1 MALTPLTQLQ
11 FVLGNIF
18 WPEKSEFLLLS
29 SFINLSCRSMTI
41 ETFIW
46 LYKTFDKPG
55 YKITFIVSAAVV
67 YCGSPIRSSSSAVV
81 VKHPNDLHVTSYLP
95 AAQTTEEY
103 ADILDDSEYSIICMN

>member
-41 ETFIW
+41 ETFGFTK
-46 LYKTFDKPG
+46 LLTNL
-55 YKITFIVSAAVV
+55 ITKLLLLFQLQWSIVEVQFAQA
-67 YCGSPIRSSSSAVV
+67 P
-81 VKHPNDLHVTSYLP
+81 LP
-95 AAQTTEEY
+95 W
-103 ADILDDSEYSIICMN
+103 

>member
-1 MALTPLTQLQ
+1 M
-11 FVLGNIF
+11 LGTS
-18 WPEKSEFLLLS
+18 WWLEKSEFVLLS
-29 SFINLSCRSMTI
+29 SFID
-41 ETFIW
+41 FW
-46 LYKTFDKPG
+46 LYKTFDKPD